1 MPSLILY
8 VDENINE
15 NLDLQNI
22 EKNIIE
28 IIVKELEANK
38 ETCQVVWIKTKIKKR
53 IV

>member
-38 ETCQVVWIKTKIKKR
+38 
-53 IV
+53 